1 VSKTGPIG
9 IAARALLT
17 MTCTVGAVAL
27 AGCGVL
33 RTSNVTASPSPIAVE
48 PIVTPS
54 ESTTAAV
61 AACLE
66 KDLQITDAWDGPPGD
81 GMGVATVAIVFRNTG
96 SQPCSMI
103 GWPTIATPGLK
114 TTIQYATVT
123 QGFVVQVTRVVVPPG
138 SSAAAAI
145 DLIAPPGSSDD
156 ECGKPGS
163 WAITPPGGDQPTELP
178 WVRFDGAC
186 AGGTVTVSPVYLGDM
201 PEVGFGSLVPSDVPL
216 IGPFS
221 SPPDE
226 H

>member
-1 VSKTGPIG
+1 MSCF
-9 IAARALLT
+9 IAGAIAL
-17 MTCTVGAVAL
+17 V
-27 AGCGVL
+27 GCGVL

-54 ESTTAAV
+54 ETTSPAV
-61 AACLE
+61 ATCTE
-66 KDLQITDAWDGPPGD
+66 KDLQITDPWDGPPGD
-81 GMGVATVAIVFRNTG
+81 GMGVATVAVVFRNAG

-123 QGFVVQVTRVVVPPG
+123 TGFVVQVTRVVVPPG
-138 SSAAAAI
+138 GSAAAAI

-163 WAITPPGGDQPTELP
+163 WAITAPGGTHPTELP
-178 WVRFDGAC
+178 WVFLDGAC
-186 AGGTVTVSPVYLGDM
+186 ADGTLIVSPVYLGDM
-201 PEVGFGSLVPSDVPL
+201 PEVGFGSLVPSQVPL
-216 IGPFS
+216 LGPFS